1 MHECQQCPRSHVLQ
15 TLKRN
20 GLHTFIIY
28 NQIKRG
34 SHCQMEC
41 QQPAQLVALVK
52 ALNCHGRV
60 NAHLFHRVGM
70 QDVRRRGGVLKR
82 NAPFLNAVQPICY
95 ANAVR
100 CIACRRHF
108 SAAPRVCNGSRP
120 CASRRLC
127 SRGGRHILQ
136 EQKSAHGSPPQKETR
151 RKTLNLVYFWAKSH
165 LIKFD
170 CVCCVVLIAY
180 CGEPLR

>member
-1 MHECQQCPRSHVLQ
+1 MSDGVPAACTARRTCQGPQLPRS
-15 TLKRN
+15 
-20 GLHTFIIY
+20 
-28 NQIKRG
+28 
-34 SHCQMEC
+34 CQCTSISPCGHAGC
-41 QQPAQLVALVK
+41 Q
-52 ALNCHGRV
+52 GE
-60 NAHLFHRVGM
+60 GI
-70 QDVRRRGGVLKR
+70 LKR

-120 CASRRLC
+120 WASRRLC